1 MIFSELYSV
10 YYHTVARVLETAFDS
25 PASEKELQSCIERE
39 AFSESTLT
47 ILPAL
52 KSGKWPLLNPDL
64 SPVLRHR
71 PTMPLTL
78 LEKQWLKAIAD
89 DPHVKLFGVEIPEL
103 DDVEPLFTRDD
114 YRIYDQ
120 YADGDPFEDASYIQH
135 FQLLLSAMKSGRPVQ
150 ITMVNRH
157 GKRVSTRLFPKSFE
171 YSSKDDKIRVI
182 VDGCRLRCFNLG
194 RVEHCEYYDAEALW
208 HEMPREEHRKSLTLW
223 IVDELNTPERAM
235 LHFAHFKR
243 RAERTEDGKYILSLE
258 YDESDEAEL
267 VIRVLS
273 FGPYVK
279 VLEPQSF
286 VNLIRA
292 KLLAQKSCELR

>member
-120 YADGDPFEDASYIQH
+120 YADGDP
-135 FQLLLSAMKSGRPVQ
+135 LRMPV
-150 ITMVNRH
+150 IF
-157 GKRVSTRLFPKSFE
+157 SIFSCCFP
-171 YSSKDDKIRVI
+171 
-182 VDGCRLRCFNLG
+182 L
-194 RVEHCEYYDAEALW
+194 
-208 HEMPREEHRKSLTLW
+208 
-223 IVDELNTPERAM
+223 
-235 LHFAHFKR
+235 
-243 RAERTEDGKYILSLE
+243 
-258 YDESDEAEL
+258 
-267 VIRVLS
+267 
-273 FGPYVK
+273 
-279 VLEPQSF
+279 
-286 VNLIRA
+286 
-292 KLLAQKSCELR
+292 